1 MEALKKAGT
10 VIISIIL
17 WVVILIAALFAFT
30 TLATRDTDHVASLAG
45 FTPLTVQS
53 DSMAPTFCKGDLII
67 IQATDPS
74 TLQEGDVI
82 TFHAIIDN
90 EYALNTHRI
99 DKITTDNGV
108 RSYVTKGDNNEVS
121 DTHVISDGD
130 IVGKQVVVLPGIGNL
145 MEFLSSSLGFLVIIV
160 LPMLL
165 FFVFQVYRLITISIN
180 YKRALEEEAREEKA
194 GKILDA
200 EEAQK
205 GASDDTQHNLDEA
218 SRIKEEAEAQLA
230 EARRMK
236 EEAEALKRS
245 LAEEKE

>member
-10 VIISIIL
+10 IIISVIL

-30 TLATRDTDHVASLAG
+30 TLATRDADHVASLAG

-67 IQATDPS
+67 IQATDPA

-99 DKITTDNGV
+99 EKITTDGGV

-121 DTHVISDGD
+121 DTHVITDGD
-130 IVGKQVVVLPGIGNL
+130 IVGKQVAVLPGIGNL
-145 MEFLSSSLGFLVIIV
+145 MEFLSSPVGFLVIIV

-165 FFVFQVYRLITISIN
+165 FFIFQVYRLITISIN
-180 YKRALEEEAREEKA
+180 YKRALEEESREEKA
-194 GKILDA
+194 KQILDA
-200 EEAQK
+200 EEAQT
-205 GASDDTQHNLDEA
+205 GSSADTQHELDEA